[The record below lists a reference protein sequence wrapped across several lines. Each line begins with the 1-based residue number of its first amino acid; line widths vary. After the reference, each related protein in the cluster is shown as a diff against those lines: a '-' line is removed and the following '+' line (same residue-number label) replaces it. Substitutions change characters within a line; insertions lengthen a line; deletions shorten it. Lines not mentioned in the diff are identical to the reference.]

1 MIGQS
6 LTSALDRLSHP
17 QRSTQTLW
25 LFLSSHLLIWTVYSS
40 VTRSNLDRWG
50 DMAEN
55 FAWGQ
60 EWQLGYFKHPPLF
73 AWVTA
78 AWFEVFPNAD
88 WAYFLLSQLNVVIGF
103 LAIWLL
109 AKMFLSE
116 RHALIAVLLLEF
128 VPFYTFL
135 SIKFNADTVLLSLWP
150 LTTLFFCRA
159 YLSRRLGASL
169 LFGAFAAL
177 ALLSKYYS
185 FSLLAALF
193 LISIVC
199 KERKQYY
206 VSSSPYLSVAA
217 LLILVAPHF
226 LWLVSV
232 DFLPLRYATD
242 HIIDNPIQIMAAT
255 GTFAGAQG
263 LYLLL
268 MALVFMA
275 LVGMDAI
282 RRPRRLQLDDSKRMM
297 IFGIGVFPFLLTIS
311 GALLLRIELSP
322 IWGLPMWFFVGAS
335 CLTYLGLQPLTSHVR
350 RGVALVFA
358 FQFLIVLLSPCIALG
373 MELSRAEIWT
383 SPRKELAV
391 YVSDTWHRRFDA
403 PLTIVAGSKPYADSI
418 SFYADE
424 HPSLFIDFDYRI
436 SPWISEERVRTE
448 GLAVVCLRADQQC
461 IDSANERFGAGDER
475 VDAQISSRRSIIS
488 DPEPVDFVI
497 VLIRP
502 VQTGGGMQLSFG
514 EGADNLEERSDR
526 SGR

>member
-1 MIGQS
+1 MIGRA
-6 LTSALDRLSHP
+6 LNSALDRLSHP
-17 QRSTQTLW
+17 QRSVQTLC
-25 LFLSSHLLIWTVYSS
+25 LFLASHLLIWTVYSS
-40 VTRSNLDRWG
+40 VTRSNLDSWG
-50 DMAEN
+50 DMAES

-60 EWQLGYFKHPPLF
+60 EWQLGYFKHPPFF
-73 AWVTA
+73 AWVAA

-116 RHALIAVLLLEF
+116 RQALIAVLLLEF

-159 YLSRRLGASL
+159 YVSRRLGASL

-193 LISIVC
+193 VVSIVC

-206 VSSSPYLSVAA
+206 GSSSPYTSVAA
-217 LLILVAPHF
+217 LLILLAPH
-226 LWLVSV
+226 LYWLVSV
-232 DFLPLRYATD
+232 DFLPLRYATN
-242 HIIDNPIQIMAAT
+242 HIIDDPVRIMAAT
-255 GTFAGAQG
+255 GVFAVAQG

-268 MALVFMA
+268 MAVVFVA
-275 LVGMDAI
+275 VVGMDVV
-282 RRPRRLQLDDSKRMM
+282 RRPPRLQLDDSKRMM
-297 IFGIGVFPFLLTIS
+297 IFGIGLFPFLLTIS
-311 GALLLRIELSP
+311 GAVLLRVQLSP

-335 CLTYLGLQPLTSHVR
+335 CLTYLGLQPVTNHVR
-350 RGVALVFA
+350 RGVALVMA
-358 FQFLIVLLSPCIALG
+358 FQFLVVLLSPCIALG

-383 SPRKELAV
+383 SPRRELAV
-391 YVSDTWHRRFDA
+391 HVSDMWHQRFDA
-403 PLTIVAGSKPYADSI
+403 PLKIVAGSKPYADSI

-448 GLAVVCLRADQQC
+448 GLAIVCLRADQQC
-461 IDSANERFGAGDER
+461 LGRADERFGTGDER
-475 VDAQISSRRSIIS
+475 INTQVSSRRSIIS

-497 VLIRP
+497 VLIQP
-502 VQTGGGMQLSFG
+502 AQKGDGMQLSFG
-514 EGADNLEERSDR
+514 EVADNLEKRSDR